1 MRKQQ
6 RLWLLLMNGGEN
18 NLSFLDFLTI
28 FSVGLQVSGYEQN
41 LKRASTDD
49 LMREL
54 QKQDREYLE
63 KIIENQKE
71 IMKIL
76 SDLKSDARL

>member
-1 MRKQQ
+1 
-6 RLWLLLMNGGEN
+6 MNSRGN

-41 LKRASTDD
+41 LKQASTDD

-54 QKQDREYLE
+54 QKQDRDYLE
-63 KIIENQKE
+63 RIIDNQKE

-76 SDLKSDARL
+76 SDLKSDTRL

>member
-1 MRKQQ
+1 MY
-6 RLWLLLMNGGEN
+6 GGGN

-28 FSVGLQVSGYEQN
+28 FSVGLQVSVYEQN
-41 LKRASTDD
+41 LKQATTDD

-54 QKQDREYLE
+54 QKQDRNYLE
-63 KIIENQKE
+63 RIIDNQKE

-76 SDLKSDARL
+76 SEIKSDTRH

>member
-1 MRKQQ
+1 
-6 RLWLLLMNGGEN
+6 MNSGGN

-41 LKRASTDD
+41 LKQASTDD

-54 QKQDREYLE
+54 QRQDRDYLE
-63 KIIENQKE
+63 RIVENQKE

-76 SDLKSDARL
+76 SDLKSDTRL

>member
-1 MRKQQ
+1 MY
-6 RLWLLLMNGGEN
+6 GGEN

-41 LKRASTDD
+41 LKQASTDD

-54 QKQDREYLE
+54 QKQDRDYLE
-63 KIIENQKE
+63 RIIDNQKE

-76 SDLKSDARL
+76 SDLKSDTRL

>member
-1 MRKQQ
+1 
-6 RLWLLLMNGGEN
+6 MNSGGN

-41 LKRASTDD
+41 LKQASTDD

-54 QKQDREYLE
+54 QKQDSEYLR
-63 KIIENQKE
+63 KILENQKE

-76 SDLKSDARL
+76 SDLKSDTRL

>member
-1 MRKQQ
+1 MY
-6 RLWLLLMNGGEN
+6 GGGN

-41 LKRASTDD
+41 LKQASTDD

-54 QKQDREYLE
+54 QKQDRDYLE
-63 KIIENQKE
+63 RIIDNQKE

-76 SDLKSDARL
+76 SEIKSDTRH

>member
-1 MRKQQ
+1 
-6 RLWLLLMNGGEN
+6 MNSGGN

-41 LKRASTDD
+41 LKQATTDD

-54 QKQDREYLE
+54 QKQDRDYLE
-63 KIIENQKE
+63 RIIDNQKE
-71 IMKIL
+71 IMSIL
-76 SDLKSDARL
+76 SKIKEDMSAK

>member
-1 MRKQQ
+1 
-6 RLWLLLMNGGEN
+6 MNGKGN

-41 LKRASTDD
+41 LKQATTDD

-54 QKQDREYLE
+54 QKQDRDYLE
-63 KIIENQKE
+63 RIIDNQKE

-76 SDLKSDARL
+76 SEIKSDTRR

>member
-1 MRKQQ
+1 
-6 RLWLLLMNGGEN
+6 MNGGGN

-41 LKRASTDD
+41 LKQASTDD

-54 QKQDREYLE
+54 ERQDRDYLE
-63 KIIENQKE
+63 RIVKNQKE

-76 SDLKSDARL
+76 SDLKSDTRH

>member
-1 MRKQQ
+1 
-6 RLWLLLMNGGEN
+6 MNGGGN

-41 LKRASTDD
+41 LKQASTDD

-54 QKQDREYLE
+54 ERQDRDYLE
-63 KIIENQKE
+63 RIIDNQKE
-71 IMKIL
+71 IMRIL
-76 SDLKSDARL
+76 SRIKEDMSVK

>member
-1 MRKQQ
+1 
-6 RLWLLLMNGGEN
+6 MNGRGN

-41 LKRASTDD
+41 LKQATTDD

-54 QKQDREYLE
+54 QKQDSEYLR
-63 KIIENQKE
+63 KILENQKE

-76 SDLKSDARL
+76 SDLKSDTRL

>member
-1 MRKQQ
+1 MY
-6 RLWLLLMNGGEN
+6 GGGN

-41 LKRASTDD
+41 LKQASTDD

-54 QKQDREYLE
+54 QKQDRDYLE
-63 KIIENQKE
+63 RIIDNQKE
-71 IMKIL
+71 IMSIL
-76 SDLKSDARL
+76 SRIKEDMSAK

>member
-1 MRKQQ
+1 
-6 RLWLLLMNGGEN
+6 MNGGGN

-41 LKRASTDD
+41 LKQATTDD

-54 QKQDREYLE
+54 QRQDRDYLE
-63 KIIENQKE
+63 RIIDNQKE
-71 IMKIL
+71 ILKLL
-76 SDLKSDARL
+76 SDLKSDTRH

>member
-1 MRKQQ
+1 
-6 RLWLLLMNGGEN
+6 MNTRGN

-41 LKRASTDD
+41 LKQASTDD

-54 QKQDREYLE
+54 QKQDRDYLE
-63 KIIENQKE
+63 RIIDNQKE
-71 IMKIL
+71 IMRIL
-76 SDLKSDARL
+76 SQIKEDMSVK

>member
-1 MRKQQ
+1 
-6 RLWLLLMNGGEN
+6 MNTRGN

-41 LKRASTDD
+41 LKQASTDD

-54 QKQDREYLE
+54 QKQDSEYLR
-63 KIIENQKE
+63 KILENQKE
-71 IMKIL
+71 ILDELSKINL
-76 SDLKSDARL
+76 SVSKKD

>member
-1 MRKQQ
+1 
-6 RLWLLLMNGGEN
+6 MNSRGN

-41 LKRASTDD
+41 LKQASTDD
-49 LMREL
+49 LMKEL
-54 QKQDREYLE
+54 QRQDRNYLD
-63 KIIENQKE
+63 KILENQKE

-76 SDLKSDARL
+76 SEIKSDTRH

>member
-1 MRKQQ
+1 
-6 RLWLLLMNGGEN
+6 MNSGGN

-28 FSVGLQVSGYEQN
+28 FSVGLQVSGYQQN
-41 LKRASTDD
+41 LKQATTDD

-54 QKQDREYLE
+54 QRQDRDYLE
-63 KIIENQKE
+63 RIIDNQKE

-76 SDLKSDARL
+76 SDLKSDTRL

>member
-1 MRKQQ
+1 
-6 RLWLLLMNGGEN
+6 MNGGVN

-41 LKRASTDD
+41 LKQATTDD

-54 QKQDREYLE
+54 QKQDRDYLE
-63 KIIENQKE
+63 RIIDNQKE

-76 SDLKSDARL
+76 SDLKSDTRL

>member
-1 MRKQQ
+1 MRLQQ
-6 RLWLLLMNGGEN
+6 MLLMNGRGN

-41 LKRASTDD
+41 LKQTSTDD

-54 QKQDREYLE
+54 QKQDRDYLE
-63 KIIENQKE
+63 RIIDNQKE

-76 SDLKSDARL
+76 SDLKSDTRH

>member
-1 MRKQQ
+1 MYGRV
-6 RLWLLLMNGGEN
+6 N

-41 LKRASTDD
+41 LKQATTDD
-49 LMREL
+49 LMQEL
-54 QKQDREYLE
+54 QKQDRDYLE
-63 KIIENQKE
+63 RIIDNQKE

-76 SDLKSDARL
+76 SDLKSDTRH